1 MQPSTTFINALRQPL
16 VSIIITT
23 HNSSKYVLQTLESAK
38 KQTYR
43 NIELIVSDDCSGD
56 DTIELCERW
65 IESNHQRF
73 VRTKLVFSHVH
84 TGITF
89 NFNRGL
95 KTAKGEW
102 IKFIA
107 GDDILKDTCID
118 TFIEYVNNSSED
130 IQILSGAVKTF
141 ANNIVHEDSEDR
153 FVNKLDLFFTRSARE
168 QYALL
173 LKANRIMAPAVLIKR
188 SLLISMN
195 GFDDHYPMLEDYP
208 FWLKVTEKGIKIHG
222 FSKIVTFY
230 RIHDES
236 VYSSALLQPY
246 IINPFYEHL
255 ERFERDYV
263 YKRLNYAQKLERRC
277 RYARYRLIVYL
288 GNNRNNYFVRYLN
301 TFLRLINRTSP
312 CEIRRAQ
319 DNLC

>member
-1 MQPSTTFINALRQPL
+1 MQSSTIFINTLKQPL
-16 VSIIITT
+16 VSIIVTT
-23 HNSSKYVLQTLESAK
+23 YNSSKYVLQTLESAK
-38 KQTYR
+38 KQTYQ

-56 DTIELCERW
+56 NTIELCERW
-65 IESNHQRF
+65 IESNHHWF
-73 VRTKLVFSHVH
+73 VRTKLVSSPVH

-95 KTAKGEW
+95 KAAKGDW

-118 TFIEYVNNSSED
+118 TFIKHINNSTED
-130 IQILSGAVKTF
+130 IQILCGLAKTF
-141 ANNIVHEDSEDR
+141 TNNVVFEDSDDR
-153 FVNKLDLFFTRSARE
+153 FVNKLDLFFTRSARK

-188 SLLISMN
+188 SLLISMD
-195 GFDDHYPMLEDYP
+195 GFDNNYPMLEDYP
-208 FWLKVTEKGIKIHG
+208 FWLKVTEKGIKIYG
-222 FSKIVTFY
+222 VSEIVTFY
-230 RIHDES
+230 RIHSES

-246 IINPFYEHL
+246 IINPFFEHL
-255 ERFERDYV
+255 EHFERNYV
-263 YKRLNYAQKLERRC
+263 FKRLTYVQKLERRL

-301 TFLRLINRTSP
+301 ACLRLMNRTSP
-312 CEIRRAQ
+312 CEIR
-319 DNLC
+319 